1 MQNRGRRA
9 SSYTRAQES
18 FLFAQFF
25 VSSSALLALVAAGV
39 RSLAVYLLV
48 VYVLS
53 VAVSELRLPT
63 RTASEWE
70 QRVWRVIQGAGIVVA
85 LVLARE
91 VALLVQE
98 SGVLG

>member
-1 MQNRGRRA
+1 MQSRGRRA

-18 FLFAQFF
+18 FLFAQCF
-25 VSSSALLALVAAGV
+25 VSSSALLALAAAGV

-53 VAVSELRLPT
+53 VAVAEFKLPT

-70 QRVWRVIQGAGIVVA
+70 QRVWRVIQAAGIVVA

-91 VALLVQE
+91 MALLVEE
-98 SGVLG
+98 SGVL